1 VLKALRFHILGS
13 KLKGSRIRVL
23 IERCANCD
31 HGRAYARSLPV
42 VRMDLRSTIIYFN

>member
-1 VLKALRFHILGS
+1 VLKALPLPHPGIEAEGF
-13 KLKGSRIRVL
+13 KDPVL

-42 VRMDLRSTIIYFN
+42 ARIDLRSTIIYFN